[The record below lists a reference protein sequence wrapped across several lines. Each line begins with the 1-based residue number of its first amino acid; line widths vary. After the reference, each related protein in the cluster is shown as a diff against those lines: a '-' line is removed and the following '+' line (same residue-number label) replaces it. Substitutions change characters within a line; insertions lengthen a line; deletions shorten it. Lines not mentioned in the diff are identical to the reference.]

1 MHKTLPVLLGLGCLF
16 TAAGLALAT
25 PEPGQQRLRQVVPDH
40 PSTGAPSRRLPTVP
54 GPAQPQPA
62 ILGEQELLIASQVH
76 TGRLPCE
83 LGQTLRLEADARWPG
98 YFSLQGPGFRFHMRP
113 VLSRTGTIRLED
125 EKAGAVWLQLADKSM
140 LMDHQRGR
148 RLADACAHPQQLAAA
163 AQMKHQPP
171 PALFDTKGM
180 GRED

>member
-1 MHKTLPVLLGLGCLF
+1 MHKTLTVLLVLGCLLN
-16 TAAGLALAT
+16 AAAAALAT
-25 PEPGQQRLRQVVPDH
+25 PESGQDRLRQVEVKN
-40 PSTGAPSRRLPTVP
+40 PSPATPSRRPPSVP
-54 GPAQPQPA
+54 RPAQPQPA
-62 ILGEQELLIASQVH
+62 ILGEQELLIASLVH

-83 LGQTLRLEADARWPG
+83 LGQTVRLEADARWPG

-140 LMDHQRGR
+140 LMDHKRGR

-171 PALFDTKGM
+171 PALFETKGM